1 MNLKPNIDGSFG
13 PFSQR
18 GFKKLTDKVN
28 EKKQN
33 DLSRYAPR
41 VLNVFLAKIT
51 ANTVIITGR
60 RWKYAWE
67 EAEQYTD
74 TIQKFQTKGGS
85 TITSAT
91 TTIGYAYNT
100 IEALQQA
107 SGATSNGP
115 GFLNANLPTGFTLQ
129 PIATGTYVLM
139 HASINATDGSQ
150 AFSFCVSNA
159 IDGTCP

>member
-33 DLSRYAPR
+33 DLSLYAPR
-41 VLNVFLAKIT
+41 VLTVFLAKIT
-51 ANTVIITGR
+51 ANTTVITNR
-60 RWKYAWE
+60 RWKYEWE

-74 TIQKFQTKGGS
+74 TVQKFQTKGGS
-85 TITSAT
+85 AITSAT
-91 TTIGYAYNT
+91 TVIGYAYNT
-100 IEALQQA
+100 VEALQQT
-107 SGATSNGP
+107 SGTKDGP
-115 GFLNANLPTGFTLQ
+115 GLTHASIPSGFTLQ
-129 PIATGTYVLM
+129 PIATGTVVLM

-159 IDGTCP
+159 IDGTCA

>member
-28 EKKQN
+28 EKKQG

-51 ANTVIITGR
+51 GNTTVITNR
-60 RWKYAWE
+60 RWKYEWE

-74 TIQKFQTKGGS
+74 TVQKFQTKGGS
-85 TITSAT
+85 AITSAT
-91 TTIGYAYNT
+91 TVIGFAYNT
-100 IEALQQA
+100 VEALQQT
-107 SGATSNGP
+107 SGTKDGP
-115 GFLNANLPTGFTLQ
+115 GLTHASIPSGFTLQ
-129 PIATGTYVLM
+129 PIATGTVVLM

-159 IDGTCP
+159 IDGTCS

>member
-28 EKKQN
+28 EKKQG

-51 ANTVIITGR
+51 GNTTVITNR
-60 RWKYAWE
+60 RLKYAWE

-85 TITSAT
+85 AITSAT
-91 TTIGYAYNT
+91 TVIGFAYNT
-100 IEALQQA
+100 VEALQQT
-107 SGATSNGP
+107 GTSNGP
-115 GFLNANLPTGFTLQ
+115 GFLNANLPSGFLLQ

-159 IDGTCP
+159 IDGTCA

>member
-28 EKKQN
+28 EKKQG

-51 ANTVIITGR
+51 GNTTVITNR

-85 TITSAT
+85 AITSAT
-91 TTIGYAYNT
+91 TVIGFAYNT
-100 IEALQQA
+100 VEALQQT
-107 SGATSNGP
+107 GTSNGP
-115 GFLNANLPTGFTLQ
+115 GFLNANLPSGFLLQ

-150 AFSFCVSNA
+150 AFSFFVSNA
-159 IDGTCP
+159 IDWTCP

>member
-51 ANTVIITGR
+51 ANTTVITNR

-74 TIQKFQTKGGS
+74 TVQKFQTKGGS

-91 TTIGYAYNT
+91 TVIGYAYNT
-100 IEALQQA
+100 VEALQQT
-107 SGATSNGP
+107 SGTKDGP
-115 GFLNANLPTGFTLQ
+115 GLTHASIPSGFTLQ
-129 PIATGTYVLM
+129 PIATGTVVLM

-159 IDGTCP
+159 IDGTCA

>member
-28 EKKQN
+28 EKKQG

-51 ANTVIITGR
+51 ANTTVITNR

-74 TIQKFQTKGGS
+74 TVQKFQTKGGS
-85 TITSAT
+85 SITSAT

-100 IEALQQA
+100 VEALQQT
-107 SGATSNGP
+107 SGTKNGP
-115 GFLNANLPTGFTLQ
+115 GFTHANIPSGFTLQ
-129 PIATGTYVLM
+129 PIATGTVVLM

-159 IDGTCP
+159 IDGTCA

>member
-41 VLNVFLAKIT
+41 VLTVFLAKIT
-51 ANTVIITGR
+51 ANTTVITNR

-74 TIQKFQTKGGS
+74 TVQKFQTKGGS

-91 TTIGYAYNT
+91 TVIGYAYNT
-100 IEALQQA
+100 VEALQQT
-107 SGATSNGP
+107 SGTKDGP
-115 GFLNANLPTGFTLQ
+115 GLTHASIPSGFTLQ
-129 PIATGTYVLM
+129 PIATGTVVLM

-159 IDGTCP
+159 IDGTCA

>member
-28 EKKQN
+28 EKKQG

-51 ANTVIITGR
+51 GNTTVITNR

-74 TIQKFQTKGGS
+74 TVQKFQTKGGS
-85 TITSAT
+85 AITSAT
-91 TTIGYAYNT
+91 TVIGFAYNT
-100 IEALQQA
+100 VEALQQT
-107 SGATSNGP
+107 SGTKDGP
-115 GFLNANLPTGFTLQ
+115 GLTHASIPSGFTLQ
-129 PIATGTYVLM
+129 PIATGTVVLM

-159 IDGTCP
+159 IDGTCS

>member
-1 MNLKPNIDGSFG
+1 MNIKPNIDGSFG

-28 EKKQN
+28 EKKQG

-41 VLNVFLAKIT
+41 VLTVFLAKIT
-51 ANTVIITGR
+51 ANTTVISNR
-60 RWKYAWE
+60 RWKYSWE

-74 TIQKFQTKGGS
+74 TVQKFQTKGGS
-85 TITSAT
+85 AITSAT
-91 TTIGYAYNT
+91 TVIGFAYNT
-100 IEALQQA
+100 VEALQQT
-107 SGATSNGP
+107 GASNGP
-115 GFLNANLPTGFTLQ
+115 GFLDANLPTGFLLQ
-129 PIATGTYVLM
+129 PIATGTVVLM

-159 IDGTCP
+159 IDGTCS

>member
-1 MNLKPNIDGSFG
+1 MNLKPNIEGSFG

-33 DLSRYAPR
+33 DLRRNAPR
-41 VLNVFLAKIT
+41 VLTVFLAKIT

-85 TITSAT
+85 AITSAT
-91 TTIGYAYNT
+91 TVIGYAYNT
-100 IEALQQA
+100 VEALQQT
-107 SGATSNGP
+107 SGTKDGP
-115 GFLNANLPTGFTLQ
+115 GLTHASIPSGFTLQ
-129 PIATGTYVLM
+129 PIATGTVVLM

-150 AFSFCVSNA
+150 AFSFCISNA

>member
-1 MNLKPNIDGSFG
+1 MNIKPNIDGSFG

-33 DLSRYAPR
+33 DLRKNAPQ
-41 VLNVFLAKIT
+41 VFNVFLAMIT

-60 RWKYAWE
+60 RWRYAWE
-67 EAEQYTD
+67 QAEQYTD
-74 TIQKFQTKGGS
+74 TIQKFQTRAGS
-85 TITSAT
+85 TINSANT
-91 TTIGYAYNT
+91 LIYAYNT
-100 IEALQQA
+100 VEALQQT
-107 SGATSNGP
+107 SGTKDGP
-115 GFLNANLPTGFTLQ
+115 GLTHASIPSGFTLQ
-129 PIATGTYVLM
+129 PIATGTVVLM

-159 IDGTCP
+159 IDGTCT

>member
-28 EKKQN
+28 EKKQG
-33 DLSRYAPR
+33 DLSRYAPQ

-51 ANTVIITGR
+51 GNTTVITNR

-85 TITSAT
+85 AITSAT
-91 TTIGYAYNT
+91 TVIGYAYNT
-100 IEALQQA
+100 IEALQQT
-107 SGATSNGP
+107 SGTKNGP
-115 GFLNANLPTGFTLQ
+115 GFTHANIPSGFTLQ
-129 PIATGTYVLM
+129 PIATGTVVLM

-159 IDGTCP
+159 IDGTCA

>member
-1 MNLKPNIDGSFG
+1 MNIKPNIDGAFG

-33 DLSRYAPR
+33 NLRRNAPR
-41 VLNVFLAKIT
+41 VLTVFLAKIT
-51 ANTVIITGR
+51 GNTTVISNQ
-60 RWKYAWE
+60 RWKYTWQ

-74 TIQKFQTKGGS
+74 TVQKFQTKGGS
-85 TITSAT
+85 AITSST
-91 TTIGYAYNT
+91 TVIGFAYNT
-100 IEALQQA
+100 VEALQQT
-107 SGATSNGP
+107 SATYDGP
-115 GFLNANLPTGFTLQ
+115 GITHSNIPTGFTLQ

-159 IDGTCP
+159 IDGACV